1 MSNNE
6 WTQEAPGL
14 KGIRFSI
21 YKGAWV
27 AVYEDGSEL
36 ILTRTEAVTY
46 KDNGA
51 ADLTEDIYY
60 DKGMIPPMLD
70 IFY

>member
-6 WTQEAPGL
+6 WTQETPEL

-36 ILTRTEAVTY
+36 ILTRAEAVLY
-46 KDNGA
+46 KNNGA

-60 DKGMIPPMLD
+60 GKGMIPPMLD